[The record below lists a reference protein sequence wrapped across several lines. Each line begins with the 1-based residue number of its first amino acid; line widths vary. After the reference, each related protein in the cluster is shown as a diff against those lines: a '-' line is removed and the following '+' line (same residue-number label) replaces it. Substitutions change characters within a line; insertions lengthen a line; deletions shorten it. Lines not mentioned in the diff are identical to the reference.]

1 MVDIDAEG
9 NAYLQLVMPADRINF
24 VNKANGNSIFDWTN
38 FASNQKGHT
47 DAGDRALI
55 EVACKI

>member
-1 MVDIDAEG
+1 MDAEG

-24 VNKANGNSIFDWTN
+24 VNKANGNSIFDWSSSPN
-38 FASNQKGHT
+38 NRNSHGEPSDK
-47 DAGDRALI
+47 ALI